1 MSTYS
6 PPIPSNHLFLYYLF
20 IGLRLVLGVTPNPF
34 TVAFRCFHDP
44 NLLLSDNPT
53 LLCDVPE
60 RVGGQVKPQIQIN

>member
-1 MSTYS
+1 M
-6 PPIPSNHLFLYYLF
+6 
-20 IGLRLVLGVTPNPF
+20 LGVSPNPF

-60 RVGGQVKPQIQIN
+60 RVGGQVNPLKPCSGFLFTQILSKLIQP